1 MIKSP
6 CFLRNGEKQG
16 IFLVILALPLRGK
29 SC

>member
-1 MIKSP
+1 MIRSP

-16 IFLVILALPLRGK
+16 IFLVILALPLQSK